1 MSEHRTE
8 MPSGAP
14 PSSVAPH
21 GLHHVTAIATDP
33 QRNVDFYT
41 TVLGLRLVKTTVNF
55 DDPGTYH
62 LYYGDEAGRPST
74 ILTFFP
80 WRGVPAGRQGV
91 GLTTATAFSVP
102 PESLGWWQQHLDGLG
117 VDIDRPRARDSG
129 RQAEEVLTL
138 RDPDGLV
145 VDLVASPGD
154 ARSGWDG
161 QGRVPAEHAVRGLHS
176 VTLTEQL
183 LDPTST
189 LLTGL
194 LGMAGDGEDGDR
206 ARFTMSGDQPGSVVD
221 VAASTTAERGLQ
233 AGGTVH
239 HIAFRAPDRATQ
251 ERWRGELVDA
261 GLEVTPIL
269 DRQYFTSIYF
279 REPGGVLFEIAT
291 DQPGFD
297 VDEPLLELG
306 RHLKLPPWLEP
317 SREQIEQVLPALR
330 VDDEPVAGSS

>member
-1 MSEHRTE
+1 MSDI
-8 MPSGAP
+8 
-14 PSSVAPH
+14 APH
-21 GLHHVTAIATDP
+21 GLHHVTAIASDP

-41 TVLGLRLVKTTVNF
+41 RVLGLRLVKTTVNF
-55 DDPGTYH
+55 DAPGNYH
-62 LYYGDEAGRPST
+62 LYYGDDAGRPST
-74 ILTFFP
+74 LLTFFP
-80 WRGVPAGRQGV
+80 WPDAERGRQGT

-102 PESLGWWQQHLDGLG
+102 PESLGWWQDHLARHD
-117 VDIDRPRARDSG
+117 VDLVAGPHDRETAGHD
-129 RQAEEVLTL
+129 EEVLTL

-145 VDLVASPGD
+145 LDLVAAPGD

-161 QGRVPAEHAVRGLHS
+161 VADVPTEHAVRGLHS
-176 VTLTEQL
+176 VTLTEREL
-183 LDPTST
+183 EATAT
-189 LLTGL
+189 MLTGL
-194 LGMAGDGEDGDR
+194 LGMNAEGGGDR
-206 ARFTMSGDQPGSVVD
+206 ARFDMGPDRPGTVVD
-221 VAASTTAERGLQ
+221 VATSANGDSGLQ

-239 HIAFRAPDRATQ
+239 HIAFRTPDRATQ
-251 ERWRGELVDA
+251 ERWRDELVEA

-317 SREQIEQVLPALR
+317 DREQIERSLPALHL
-330 VDDEPVAGSS
+330 DDTTVTGPEHG

>member
-1 MSEHRTE
+1 MTDI
-8 MPSGAP
+8 AP
-14 PSSVAPH
+14 R

-41 TVLGLRLVKTTVNF
+41 GVLGLRLVKTTVNF

-80 WRGVPAGRQGV
+80 RRDVPRGRQGT
-91 GLTTATAFSVP
+91 GLTTATAFSIP
-102 PESLGWWQQHLDGLG
+102 PGSLGWWQEHLAAHDADV
-117 VDIDRPRARDSG
+117 VDPPRDRDTAG
-129 RQAEEVLTL
+129 QAEEVLTF

-145 VDLVASPGD
+145 IDLVASPGD

-161 QGRVPAEHAVRGLHS
+161 VAAVPAEHAVRGLHS
-176 VTLTEQL
+176 VTLTERE
-183 LDPTST
+183 LDPTASM
-189 LLTGL
+189 LTGL
-194 LGMAGDGEDGDR
+194 LGMHAEGGEDR
-206 ARFTMSGDQPGSVVD
+206 ARFDMGDAPGAVLD
-221 VAASTTAERGLQ
+221 VAATTDTAEGLQ

-239 HIAFRAPDRATQ
+239 HVAFRAPDGETQ
-251 ERWRGELVDA
+251 ERWRTQLVDA
-261 GLEVTPIL
+261 GLEVTAIL

-291 DQPGFD
+291 DRPGFD

-306 RHLKLPPWLEP
+306 RHLRLPPWLEP
-317 SREQIEQVLPALR
+317 TREQIEGSLPPLR
-330 VDDEPVAGSS
+330 VDGALVEGTG